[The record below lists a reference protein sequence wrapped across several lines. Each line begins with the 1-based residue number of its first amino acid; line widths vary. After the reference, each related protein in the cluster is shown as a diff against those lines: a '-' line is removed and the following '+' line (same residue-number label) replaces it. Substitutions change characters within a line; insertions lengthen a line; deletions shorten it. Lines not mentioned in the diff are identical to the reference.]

1 GDSGAINSLVCLH
14 EIHHFVPH
22 NHIDTKT
29 FRRWQT
35 SLSFLLTS
43 KTMTAAPPPNCGFWN
58 FGRQKCDKSSVPT
71 IHFTNPPFSFQSHK
85 KKFLERDR
93 ARAITTPSDL
103 TVLGRS
109 SENLTVSAILDWFN
123 NGGSE
128 DGGINKCVIERF
140 DKEAA
145 EMYKRSF
152 KYVWVPHCA
161 VLIIDSTTVV
171 LKLGLAEVDWRQK
184 REFLLEKRVKGVD
197 VKEALRLQKENNF
210 LILDVRPEAKLKGH
224 PPGAINV
231 EMYRLIREWTP
242 WDIARRLGSAFFRI
256 FSGTEENPEFI
267 QTEN

>member
-1 GDSGAINSLVCLH
+1 
-14 EIHHFVPH
+14 
-22 NHIDTKT
+22 
-29 FRRWQT
+29 
-35 SLSFLLTS
+35 
-43 KTMTAAPPPNCGFWN
+43 MTAAPPPNCGFWN

-71 IHFTNPPFSFQSHK
+71 IHFTNPPFSFRSHK

-152 KYVWVPHCA
+152 KYVWV
-161 VLIIDSTTVV
+161 
-171 LKLGLAEVDWRQK
+171 LAEVDWRQK

-210 LILDVRPEAKLKGH
+210 LILDVRPEAKYKDAEGSSSGSYQCGDVQTDTGMDAMGH
-224 PPGAINV
+224 SSPSWICFLP
-231 EMYRLIREWTP
+231 YLLWH
-242 WDIARRLGSAFFRI
+242 
-256 FSGTEENPEFI
+256 
-267 QTEN
+267 